1 MRYNMLTTAIAA
13 GLGLATVFVANPV
26 RAANAS
32 TQPTAV
38 TAEQLQDL
46 KAQIASLQ
54 AQLDTLQQRTDA
66 QSDINV
72 ATAQSTEAAQA
83 TQDKLDKLAKVVN
96 DTQLNGKMFF
106 DMTNIDQQDNG
117 NKTSASGTGFDV
129 KRFYLS
135 VTHQFDPT
143 WSANLTTDFQYSS
156 SLDSAAD
163 IYVKK
168 AYLQGK
174 FSDAFVVRAGSAD
187 LPWIPFAENYYG
199 FRYVENTLTDRLKFG
214 TSADWG
220 VHAGGDLAGKKVNYA
235 VSMVNGAGYKNPTR
249 SNSMDVEG
257 RVGFVPFDGMVVAVG
272 AYSGKLGKD
281 TQNVDTLHT
290 AQRGDLMVAYAKG
303 PIRVGGE
310 YFNASNWNN
319 VLTAASDKADGYSL
333 WGSLGLGSGGITAF
347 ARYDRSNLSKDLD
360 PSLTDTYYNLGV
372 EFPLRKGVK
381 LAAAYKHDQRKNDT
395 AVDLKTQ
402 EFGIWGEVAF

>member
-1 MRYNMLTTAIAA
+1 MRYNMLTTAVAA
-13 GLGLATVFVANPV
+13 GLGLATAFVANPV
-26 RAANAS
+26 HAATAS
-32 TQPTAV
+32 TQAPAV

-54 AQLDTLQQRTDA
+54 EKLETLEQRTNA

-72 ATAQSTEAAQA
+72 ANAQSTEAAQA

-96 DTQLNGKMFF
+96 DTQLGGKMFF
-106 DMTNIDQQDNG
+106 DLTNIDQQNNG
-117 NKTSASGTGFDV
+117 EKTSASGTGFDV

-143 WSANLTTDFQYSS
+143 WSANLTTDFQYNS

-174 FSDAFVVRAGSAD
+174 FSDAFTVRAGSAD

-199 FRYVENTLTDRLKFG
+199 YRYVENTVTDRLKFG

-235 VSMVNGAGYKNPTR
+235 VSVVNGAGYKNPTR

-257 RVGFVPFDGMVVAVG
+257 RVGFVPVEGMVVAVG

-281 TQNVDTLHT
+281 TQSVDTLHT
-290 AQRGDLMVAYAKG
+290 AQRGDLMVAYAKNSF
-303 PIRVGGE
+303 RVGGE
-310 YFNASNWNN
+310 YFTATNWNN

-333 WGSLGLGSGGITAF
+333 WASFGLGSGGVTAF
-347 ARYDRSNLSKDLD
+347 ARYDKSNLSKDLD
-360 PSLTDTYYNLGV
+360 PSLEDTYYNLGV

-381 LAAAYKHDQRKNDT
+381 LAAAYKHDQRKDDT

-402 EFGIWGEVAF
+402 EIGVWGEVSF

>member
-1 MRYNMLTTAIAA
+1 
-13 GLGLATVFVANPV
+13 
-26 RAANAS
+26 
-32 TQPTAV
+32 
-38 TAEQLQDL
+38 
-46 KAQIASLQ
+46 
-54 AQLDTLQQRTDA
+54 
-66 QSDINV
+66 
-72 ATAQSTEAAQA
+72 
-83 TQDKLDKLAKVVN
+83 VVN
-96 DTQLNGKMFF
+96 DTQIGGKMFF
-106 DMTNIDQQDNG
+106 DLTNMDQQNNG
-117 NKTSASGTGFDV
+117 SKTSASGTGFDV

-163 IYVKK
+163 IFVKK

-174 FSDAFVVRAGSAD
+174 FSDAFVARAGSAD
-187 LPWIPFAENYYG
+187 MPWIPFAENYYG
-199 FRYVENTLTDRLKFG
+199 FRYIENTLTDRLKFG
-214 TSADWG
+214 NSADWG
-220 VHAGGDLAGKKVNYA
+220 LHAGGDLAGKKVNYA

-257 RVGFVPFDGMVVAVG
+257 RVGFVPVEGMVVAVG

-281 TQNVDTLHT
+281 TQNADALHT
-290 AQRGDLMVAYAKG
+290 AQRGDVMVAYAKG
-303 PIRVGGE
+303 PLRVGGE

-319 VLTAASDKADGYSL
+319 VLTAASDSADGFSL
-333 WGSLGLGSGGITAF
+333 WGSFGLGSGGIAAF

-372 EFPLRKGVK
+372 EFPLRKGIK

-395 AVDLKTQ
+395 AIDLKTQ

>member
-1 MRYNMLTTAIAA
+1 MRYNMLATAVAA

-26 RAANAS
+26 HAADKS
-32 TQPTAV
+32 QPAV
-38 TAEQLQDL
+38 TDELQEL

-54 AQLDTLQQRTDA
+54 ERVEILQQRTDA

-72 ATAQSTEAAQA
+72 ANAQTAEAAKA
-83 TQDKLDKLAKVVN
+83 SQDKTDKLAKLVN

-106 DMTNIDQQDNG
+106 DLTNIDQENNG
-117 NKTSASGTGFDV
+117 DKTSASGTGFDV

-174 FSDAFVVRAGSAD
+174 FSDGFIARAGSAD

-220 VHAGGDLAGKKVNYA
+220 LHAGGDLAGKKLNYA
-235 VSMVNGAGYKNPTR
+235 VSVVNGAGYKNPTR
-249 SNSMDVEG
+249 SNSMDIEG
-257 RVGFVPFDGMVVAVG
+257 RMGFVPMEGMVVAVG

-281 TQNVDTLHT
+281 TETVDALHT
-290 AQRGDLMVAYAKG
+290 AQRGDVMVAYVKG
-303 PIRVGGE
+303 GFRIGGE

-333 WGSLGLGSGGITAF
+333 WGSFGLGSGGITAF

-372 EFPLRKGVK
+372 EFPLRKGIK
-381 LAAAYKHDQRKNDT
+381 LAAAYKHDQRKDDT
-395 AVDLKTQ
+395 SVDLKTQ
-402 EFGIWGEVAF
+402 ELGVWGEVAF